1 MKLTVNEKLPTEQLL
16 QKASEEVRKFEEHF
30 KKVANSPL
38 STPEREIIKAYIF
51 YKIRV
56 EKSE

>member
-1 MKLTVNEKLPTEQLL
+1 MKIQSENLPAEKLL
-16 QKASEEVRKFEEHF
+16 QKANEEVRKFEEHF

-38 STPEREIIKAYIF
+38 SVSEKEIIKAYLF
-51 YKIRV
+51 YKVKV